1 MDDESLI
8 QKIRE
13 RGRAALH
20 SRLLHNL
27 SPTQTIALSFCLI
40 IFTGTLLL
48 MLPISTRDGAGDT
61 AFGRPFHGGLRHL
74 CDRAG
79 AV

>member
-48 MLPISTRDGAGDT
+48 MLPISTRDGQETQLLDALFT
-61 AFGRPFHGGLRHL
+61 A
-74 CDRAG
+74 AS
-79 AV
+79 AT